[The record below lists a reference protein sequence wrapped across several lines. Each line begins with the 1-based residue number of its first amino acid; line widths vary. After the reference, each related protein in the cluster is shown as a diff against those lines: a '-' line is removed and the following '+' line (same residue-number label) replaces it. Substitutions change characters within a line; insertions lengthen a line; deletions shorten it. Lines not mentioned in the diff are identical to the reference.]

1 MGEEAE
7 GLGPDGTNTTSQ
19 LHTQKRSWASSKR

>member
-19 LHTQKRSWASSKR
+19 LHKAEKSHLEMF